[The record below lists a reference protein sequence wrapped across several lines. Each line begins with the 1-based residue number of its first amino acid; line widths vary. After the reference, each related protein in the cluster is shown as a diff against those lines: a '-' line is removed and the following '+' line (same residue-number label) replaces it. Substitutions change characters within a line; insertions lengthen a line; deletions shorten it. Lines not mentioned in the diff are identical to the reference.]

1 MSRSPTLVNQA
12 TDWKSFT
19 QLPAWFKR
27 CSR

>member
-1 MSRSPTLVNQA
+1 MLQNPSLVNQA
-12 TDWKSFT
+12 TDWKSFM